1 MNDTNFK
8 VLLIDSLLVEF
19 PAALPRNFR
28 FRYLAALPRGNSF
41 EDDEDDFILTSALL
55 AEIKSVSYEVE
66 WISKYADALA
76 AICAG
81 KHDVCLVDYR
91 LGEGT
96 GLELLRES
104 VKNGCSMPLI
114 LLTGQGDAAI
124 DCEAAEAGAANY
136 LVKGEIETALLER
149 SIRYAVKN
157 ARIHEKM
164 RESENRF
171 RSVIESASDAIVLT
185 DGGRIFSWNKG
196 AKSIFGYIETE
207 IIGKPL
213 ATLFSSRFCDAEN
226 DIETMLAAGLLRL
239 ESRAQELAG
248 IRIDGEE
255 FPLEI
260 SFSSWQSAGQ
270 KFYCGI
276 VRDVTTRKHLENQ
289 LSHQALHDP
298 LTSLP
303 NRVLFRNRLEH
314 ALARSDRRHIPLG
327 ILFLDLDNFKNVND
341 SLGHAA
347 GDRLLVAVAE
357 RLSICLRVGD
367 TAARLSGDEFAVLV
381 EEAVNPGDALAI
393 AERIT
398 EVLRAPFIID
408 GKEIIIG
415 TSVGITITT
424 TGKENPEELLRNA
437 DVAMYTAKS
446 QGKGRYVV
454 FENKMHAALVER
466 IEIEN
471 DLRRAVER
479 EELTLNYQPIIELQT
494 GRITGM
500 EALARWT
507 HPTRGMISPMEFIP
521 VAEETGL
528 IIPLGRWVLETA
540 CEQARAWQ
548 NQYFGEE
555 PFTITVNLSGR
566 QFQQANLIETI
577 KTALKKSGLPPAC
590 LVLEITE
597 SMMLQNTEATI
608 LKLHEIKDLG
618 VRLAIDDF
626 GTGYSALSYLERF
639 PVDIL
644 KIDKSFVDKISS
656 GGREGAAVARAII
669 TMSDTLRMKT
679 VAEGIEEIEQKEVL
693 QGLGCEFGQGFH
705 FARPLDTAA
714 MNEFLSEKNY
724 ADFIA
729 AAAIHQNQ
737 VAEMFI

>member
-1 MNDTNFK
+1 MNETIFK
-8 VLLIDSLLVEF
+8 LLLI
-19 PAALPRNFR
+19 
-28 FRYLAALPRGNSF
+28 
-41 EDDEDDFILTSALL
+41 EDDEDDYILTCDLL
-55 AEIKSVSYEVE
+55 GEIKGTRYEIEWVSR
-66 WISKYADALA
+66 YADALE
-76 AICAG
+76 AITRG
-81 KHDVCLVDYR
+81 NHDVCLIDYR

-96 GLELLRES
+96 GIELIKEAGGRG
-104 VKNGCSMPLI
+104 VNMPMI
-114 LLTGQGDAAI
+114 LLTGQGGKEI
-124 DCEAAEAGAANY
+124 DHEAADAGAADY
-136 LVKGEIETALLER
+136 LIKGEIETALLER
-149 SIRYAVKN
+149 SIRYAVRN
-157 ARIHEKM
+157 AQMHETL

-185 DGGRIFSWNKG
+185 DGDGRIFSWHKG
-196 AKSIFGYIETE
+196 AKGIFGYTEEE
-207 IIGKPL
+207 IIGKPF
-213 ATLFSSRFCDAEN
+213 AALFSSRYCKAETG
-226 DIETMLAAGLLRL
+226 IESLLAAGLLRL
-239 ESRAQELAG
+239 EGRAQELVG
-248 IRIDGEE
+248 IRLDGEE

-260 SFSSWQSAGQ
+260 SLSSWQSGGRN
-270 KFYCGI
+270 FYCGI
-276 VRDVTTRKHLENQ
+276 IRDVTERKHLENQ

-298 LTSLP
+298 LTKLP

-347 GDRLLVAVAE
+347 GDQLLVSVAE
-357 RLSICLRVGD
+357 RLSLCLRVGD

-381 EEAVNPGDALAI
+381 EEAVKPGDALAI

-398 EVLRAPFIID
+398 EVLRTPFLID
-408 GKEIIIG
+408 GKEIIVS
-415 TSVGITITT
+415 TSIGITITT

-446 QGKGRYVV
+446 QGKGQYVV
-454 FENKMHAALVER
+454 FENKMHTALVER

-479 EELTLNYQPIIELQT
+479 QEFALHYQPIIELQT
-494 GRITGM
+494 GRMTGM
-500 EALARWT
+500 EALARWE
-507 HPTRGMISPMEFIP
+507 HPTRGIISPMEFIP

-540 CEQARAWQ
+540 CRQARIWQ
-548 NQYFGEE
+548 NEYFGEE
-555 PFTITVNLSGR
+555 PFAITVNLSGR
-566 QFQQANLIETI
+566 QFQQASLIETI

-626 GTGYSALSYLERF
+626 GTGYSALSYLQRF

-656 GGREGAAVARAII
+656 GREGAAVARAII
-669 TMSDTLRMKT
+669 TMSDTLNLKT
-679 VAEGIEEIEQKEVL
+679 VAEGIEKIEQKEVL
-693 QGLGCEFGQGFH
+693 QNLGCELGQGYH
-705 FARPLDTAA
+705 FARPLDAEA
-714 MNEFLSEKNY
+714 MDEFLSRKNY
-724 ADFIA
+724 CTFIA
-729 AAAIHQNQ
+729 ATTINQNSG
-737 VAEMFI
+737 AEMFI

>member
-1 MNDTNFK
+1 MNETIFK
-8 VLLIDSLLVEF
+8 LLLI
-19 PAALPRNFR
+19 
-28 FRYLAALPRGNSF
+28 
-41 EDDEDDFILTSALL
+41 EDDEDDYILTCDLL
-55 AEIKSVSYEVE
+55 GEIKGTRYEIEWVSR
-66 WISKYADALA
+66 YADALE
-76 AICAG
+76 AITRG
-81 KHDVCLVDYR
+81 NHDVCLIDYR

-96 GLELLRES
+96 GIELIKEAGGRG
-104 VKNGCSMPLI
+104 VNMPMI
-114 LLTGQGDAAI
+114 LLTGQGGKEI
-124 DCEAAEAGAANY
+124 DHEAADAGAADY
-136 LVKGEIETALLER
+136 LIKGEIETALLER
-149 SIRYAVKN
+149 SIRYAVRN
-157 ARIHEKM
+157 AQMHETL

-185 DGGRIFSWNKG
+185 DGDGRIFSWHKG
-196 AKSIFGYIETE
+196 AKGIFGYTEEE
-207 IIGKPL
+207 IIGKPF
-213 ATLFSSRFCDAEN
+213 AALFSSRYCKAETG
-226 DIETMLAAGLLRL
+226 IESLLAAGLLRL
-239 ESRAQELAG
+239 EGRAQELVG
-248 IRIDGEE
+248 IRLDGEE

-260 SFSSWQSAGQ
+260 SLSSWHSGGRN
-270 KFYCGI
+270 FYCGI
-276 VRDVTTRKHLENQ
+276 IRDVTERKHLENQ

-298 LTSLP
+298 LTKLP

-347 GDRLLVAVAE
+347 GDQLLVSVAE
-357 RLSICLRVGD
+357 RLSLCLRVGD

-381 EEAVNPGDALAI
+381 EEAVKPGDALAI

-398 EVLRAPFIID
+398 EVLRTPFLID
-408 GKEIIIG
+408 GKEIIVS
-415 TSVGITITT
+415 TSIGITITT

-446 QGKGRYVV
+446 QGKGQYVV
-454 FENKMHAALVER
+454 FENKMHTALVER

-479 EELTLNYQPIIELQT
+479 QEFALHYQPIIELQT
-494 GRITGM
+494 GRMTGM
-500 EALARWT
+500 EALARWE
-507 HPTRGMISPMEFIP
+507 HPTRGIISPMEFIP

-540 CEQARAWQ
+540 CRQARIWQ
-548 NQYFGEE
+548 NEYFGEE
-555 PFTITVNLSGR
+555 PFAITVNLSGR
-566 QFQQANLIETI
+566 QFQQASLIETI

-626 GTGYSALSYLERF
+626 GTGYSALSYLQRF

-656 GGREGAAVARAII
+656 GREGAAVARAII
-669 TMSDTLRMKT
+669 TMSDTLNLKT
-679 VAEGIEEIEQKEVL
+679 VAEGIEKIEQKEVL
-693 QGLGCEFGQGFH
+693 QNLGCELGQGYH
-705 FARPLDTAA
+705 FARPLDAEA
-714 MNEFLSEKNY
+714 MDEFLSRKNY
-724 ADFIA
+724 CTFIA
-729 AAAIHQNQ
+729 ATTINQNSG
-737 VAEMFI
+737 AEMFI